1 MDTDQKHPCTL
12 NLRPIA
18 LKWGQ
23 QTLFMRLNSAETC
36 GSADESR
43 ALALNLDRKF
53 HDGEGTGAC
62 IVVSV
67 GMQCMVWFG
76 ASEVKSVI
84 MTKMIGCVSI
94 GMTQPAYLFANNVHI
109 AISL

>member
-1 MDTDQKHPCTL
+1 MDTDQKHLCTL

-67 GMQCMVWFG
+67 GMQCMARLRG
-76 ASEVKSVI
+76 QIRYHDQDDKLREQRND
-84 MTKMIGCVSI
+84 T
-94 GMTQPAYLFANNVHI
+94 T
-109 AISL
+109 